1 MTGCLARWAVGVVT
15 VLITVQIMKALPA
28 QYELVWDSVW
38 SIVIFV
44 PVLAL
49 TNAIVGTVLKLLSV
63 PITCLTFG
71 LFGFV
76 INACVFWI
84 AGYFTGAHTPAGTSI
99 GFLSA
104 LFGSVIYTVISAP
117 LSSAVRGS

>member
-1 MTGCLARWAVGVVT
+1 MTGCLARWAVGIVT
-15 VLITVQIMKALPA
+15 VLITVQIMRALPP

-38 SIVIFV
+38 SVVVFV

-49 TNAIVGTVLKLLSV
+49 TNAVVGTVLRLLSL

-71 LFGFV
+71 LFSFV
-76 INACVFWI
+76 VNAFVFWI
-84 AGYFTGAHTPAGTSI
+84 AGYLTGAHTTAGAPI
-99 GFLSA
+99 GFISA